1 MESVSLEHTNEPLL
15 LRCPE
20 NDGGRSARTLSRR
33 AQRGELVRLAPGTY
47 VPTRWW
53 LLLEPQDRRRVTA
66 MAFSVSRRRPVTFC
80 GPTALELWGFPVV
93 EPAPTLHVR
102 AAHRSHAGS
111 RRQASPYVNDRAV
124 LRMVA
129 DLGTQGLMKGD
140 GWVPMLP
147 AVRQH
152 WNMPGSVAPGRH
164 QSGQGDGSSS
174 GHHTDVSVRLDD
186 GTVLGRV
193 RVDPLPVAMAAVFG
207 SGPLS
212 LGTVP
217 ADAIRRRRQEAD
229 GLADRA
235 RELLRTGAQRT
246 RFDAQWQFADARSES
261 AGESLSRAII
271 HEEGFVVPDLQYA
284 VLNSAGV
291 LVGRTDFYWEAIRLT
306 AEFDGLTKY
315 TGRLARPGADGPA
328 GQDALIREKRREDA
342 IRREGHGMARW
353 IWADLFNRRRLVAI
367 LEQHNVP
374 RRDRRRSAE
383 Q

>member
-1 MESVSLEHTNEPLL
+1 MDRVSLEHANESLL
-15 LRCPE
+15 LRCLE

-47 VPTRWW
+47 APTRWW

-66 MAFSVSRRRPVTFC
+66 VAFSVSRRRPVTFC
-80 GPTALELWGFPVV
+80 GPTALELRGFPVV
-93 EPAPTLHVR
+93 EPAPILHVR

-111 RRQASPYVNDRAV
+111 RRQVSPYVNDQAV

-129 DLGTQGLMKGD
+129 DLGARGLMKGD

-147 AVRQH
+147 PVRQH
-152 WNMPGSVAPGRH
+152 WNLPGAVTPGGH
-164 QSGQGDGSSS
+164 HAGEGDGSSS
-174 GHHTDVSVRLDD
+174 GDHHHVSVRLED

-193 RVDPLPVAMAAVFG
+193 RVDPLTVAMATVFG

-212 LGTVP
+212 VGTVP
-217 ADAIRRRRQEAD
+217 ADAIRRRQQEAD

-235 RELLRTGAQRT
+235 RELLRTEAQRT
-246 RFDAQWQFADARSES
+246 RFDAQWQFADPRSES

-284 VLNSAGV
+284 VLNSAGM
-291 LVGRTDFYWEAIRLT
+291 LIGRTDFYWEAIRLT
-306 AEFDGLTKY
+306 AEFDGLAKY
-315 TGRLARPGADGPA
+315 TGRLARPGAEGPA
-328 GQDALIREKRREDA
+328 GHDALVREKSREDA
-342 IRREGHGMARW
+342 IRREGYGMARW

-374 RRDRRRSAE
+374 RRDRR
-383 Q
+383 